1 MNEGKKNYL
10 WNPKV
15 LVKPRVK
22 IFAIHLSPQCKS
34 GKKLLN
40 SYRDNLLACLNS
52 QLLTFLPRRHRV
64 YTFIWKKPNQDFK

>member
-10 WNPKV
+10 WNPN
-15 LVKPRVK
+15 
-22 IFAIHLSPQCKS
+22 HLSPQCKS